1 MTLVLFVYLLT
12 VLGLQCCLGFSLVV
26 VSGGHSLVLVHGLLF
41 VVSSLAAERGL

>member
-12 VLGLQCCLGFSLVV
+12 VLGLHCSLGFSLVV
-26 VSGGHSLVLVHGLLF
+26 VSGGYSLVLVHGLLF